1 MKGEKMDEAIAKL
14 EAERAEYNRMMDERI
29 TRKKEERKRDIVA
42 RDWKHL
48 ERVHVDPLEFM
59 KLLEMAS
66 RDQIQKAMSELKPG
80 EDKEEIT
87 KNETVTT

>member
-1 MKGEKMDEAIAKL
+1 MRSEKMDESIAKL
-14 EAERAEYNRMMDERI
+14 EAKKAEFNRMMDEKI
-29 TRKKEERKRDIVA
+29 TKKKEERKQDIVA

-66 RDQIQKAMSELKPG
+66 SDQIMKAMSELKLG